1 MEILNFQNKICAIL
15 FLFLALS
22 NKWVTSLSNMI
33 VSKKETIVV
42 KKTLLSYYSKKYLQM
57 FYKVKISTINI
68 GLLNTISNKYRV
80 GIFQGFF

>member
-22 NKWVTSLSNMI
+22 NKWVTSL
-33 VSKKETIVV
+33 SKKETIVV